1 MQLASGMNRVAVVTG
16 GGSGLGLA
24 ICRSLAAQG
33 CSIAVADIDADVAGR
48 VADELRDAGHRTL
61 AVAVDVADRG
71 SVDRAFETVRRHFGP
86 ISVLVTSAAIVDF
99 TPFAEIT
106 IENWDRMIAVN
117 LTGTFH
123 CAQAALPDMV
133 AAGWGR
139 MVLIASDAGVRGS
152 IGQGHYSASKGGV
165 IALMK
170 TLALEYAVHGITVN
184 AIPPFAVE
192 TPGLARWRDAGV
204 LPSAQVLSKAIPAGR
219 LGQPEDV
226 AALCAFLCSEDA
238 GYVTAQVIAPNGGA
252 VR

>member
-1 MQLASGMNRVAVVTG
+1 MEMALTMGRVAVVTG

-24 ICRSLAAQG
+24 ICRSLAARG
-33 CSIAVADIDADVAGR
+33 CAVAVADIDPDAAGR
-48 VADELRDAGHRTL
+48 VASDLRDEGHRAL
-61 AVAVDVADRG
+61 AVTVDVSDRG
-71 SVDRAFETVRRHFGP
+71 SVDRAFDTVRGELGP
-86 ISVLVTSAAIVDF
+86 IAILVTSAAIVDF

-106 IENWDRMIAVN
+106 IESWNRMIAVN

-139 MVLIASDAGVRGS
+139 VVLIASDAGVRGS

-165 IALMK
+165 IAMMK
-170 TLALEYAVHGITVN
+170 TLALEYAAHGITVN

-226 AALCAFLCSEDA
+226 AA
-238 GYVTAQVIAPNGGA
+238 V
-252 VR
+252 